1 MRFAVFSDIHANLV
15 ALEAVVLA
23 AGAVDGVWQLGDV
36 VGYGPDPN
44 GTVDRLRA
52 IGAVGVQGNHDAAA
66 IGGAEIEWFNP
77 DARRAMEWTR
87 TAINQTTRTWL
98 TEQPVTAVFGDST
111 LVHGSPRDPTWE
123 YVTSVPVARTN
134 LAALGTRVGLH
145 GHTHMAAAWL
155 EEDGSISALSPGDG
169 SVLELRGRRVLAN
182 PGSVGQPRD
191 GNPAASFM
199 ILDTSADT
207 ITWHRATYDIAA
219 VQDAMRAAGLPSNL
233 ITRLAVGH

>member
-1 MRFAVFSDIHANLV
+1 MRIAVFSDIHANLV
-15 ALEAVVLA
+15 ALEAVIRA
-23 AGAVDGVWQLGDV
+23 AGTIDRVWHLGDV

-44 GTVDRLRA
+44 GTVERLRS
-52 IGAVGVQGNHDAAA
+52 IGAVGVLGNHDAAA

-87 TAINQTTRTWL
+87 TAINETTRTWL
-98 TEQPVTAVFGDST
+98 AALPVTAVLGDIT

-134 LAALGTRVGLH
+134 LSVLGTRIGLH

-155 EEDGSISALSPGDG
+155 EEDGSIDALSPGDG

-191 GNPAASFM
+191 GKPAASFM

-219 VQDAMRAAGLPSNL
+219 VQDAMRAESLPSNL
-233 ITRLAVGH
+233 IARLAVGQ

>member
-15 ALEAVVLA
+15 ALEAVIRA
-23 AGAVDGVWQLGDV
+23 AGTIDGVWHLGDV

-44 GTVDRLRA
+44 GTVGRLRSIGA
-52 IGAVGVQGNHDAAA
+52 IGVLGNHDAAA

-87 TAINQTTRTWL
+87 TAINETTRTWL
-98 TEQPVTAVFGDST
+98 AALPVTAVLGDIT

-134 LAALGTRVGLH
+134 LSVLGTRIGLH

-155 EEDGSISALSPGDG
+155 EEDGSIDALSPGDQ

-207 ITWHRATYDIAA
+207 ITWHRATYDIAT
-219 VQDAMRAAGLPSNL
+219 VQDAMRAESLPPNL
-233 ITRLAVGH
+233 IARLAVGH